1 MGPVCTPAVC
11 TPQPLLLLRDV
22 GSGWGSRCAQVLGAR
37 RGAGAVA
44 VDPCPAVGWPG
55 WKAASAPFFPCWPG
69 LPHLGGERDHGFHPG
84 TSSGADRTVPSPC
97 FTSPDAPGSVGEG
110 RALPAQL
117 GPWDCPSRTKDSG
130 PACAGDVRLGL
141 LGLHH
146 AALCSHQVP
155 WASSLRD
162 PSGPLRGLSH
172 AVQLSCALRG
182 THRRCPAPPQAQP
195 PGALLPAPCS
205 LSLPAS
211 GGSQHLPPS
220 ASSLP
225 QAPPLCHKR
234 VPLCPFV
241 PRVRT

>member
-1 MGPVCTPAVC
+1 MGSVSFSAPRGARVGPVCTPAVC

-84 TSSGADRTVPSPC
+84 TSSGADWTVPSPC

-130 PACAGDVRLGL
+130 PACAGDVRLE
-141 LGLHH
+141 
-146 AALCSHQVP
+146 S
-155 WASSLRD
+155 
-162 PSGPLRGLSH
+162 
-172 AVQLSCALRG
+172 
-182 THRRCPAPPQAQP
+182 TT
-195 PGALLPAPCS
+195 
-205 LSLPAS
+205 
-211 GGSQHLPPS
+211 PPS
-220 ASSLP
+220 ALTRFP
-225 QAPPLCHKR
+225 GPHLC
-234 VPLCPFV
+234 VTLLDPCV
-241 PRVRT
+241 A